1 MTLTDEAPP
10 TVAEPTTASPW
21 PRRIAGA
28 ALVFALC
35 GILCAAA
42 FGTVLALAATSDQA
56 SLARA
61 RDAVQQAAQDAAGVL
76 NTLSPQDADAGLD
89 RWEQV
94 ATGPLLAELQRS
106 RPAFVSTIK
115 QAQRSTAA
123 KPVYAAVESLDPGA
137 GTASVL
143 VSTDIT
149 TTPRTGEPVT
159 NRQRLEIVMTKT
171 DQGWKASGVRVVGV
185 GQ

>member
-1 MTLTDEAPP
+1 
-10 TVAEPTTASPW
+10 V
-21 PRRIAGA
+21 RAG
-28 ALVFALC
+28 
-35 GILCAAA
+35 
-42 FGTVLALAATSDQA
+42 
-56 SLARA
+56 R
-61 RDAVQQAAQDAAGVL
+61 
-76 NTLSPQDADAGLD
+76 
-89 RWEQV
+89 
-94 ATGPLLAELQRS
+94 TGPLLAELQRS

-149 TTPRTGEPVT
+149 TPQTGDPVT